1 MVDFENIKNDFRSY
15 NFLVEF
21 YRQNKDKSY
30 QTIDISFGKVSF
42 IAANTCSIIGAIF
55 QKLQNSF
62 NEIRLFHFNN
72 DKVKKTLQ
80 RNGFLSFFGFPRI
93 SDNYHST
100 MQYLKLFPNHSRFFS
115 EYIREELMGKKE
127 LPGMSNRL
135 KKKITEGI
143 YEIFINAAMH
153 SKTNEGIFTCGQFF
167 NVERKI
173 EFTITDL
180 GIGMRNSVGQYLR
193 TAISAVDA
201 IEWAM
206 QEGHSTK
213 PNDSGGLGLAIL
225 KNFITLNKGTI
236 QVISNNGFWELSTAG
251 IDKRTFNSEFP
262 GTAVNI
268 CIKTDDPMKYVLS
281 DEIIADEDV
290 F

>member
-1 MVDFENIKNDFRSY
+1 MIDFENIENDYRSY
-15 NFLVEF
+15 NFLVDF
-21 YRQNKDKSY
+21 YRQNKDKAY
-30 QTIDISFGKVSF
+30 QTIDISFGNVDF

-62 NEIRLFHFNN
+62 NGIRLFHIN
-72 DKVKKTLQ
+72 DEVKKTLQ
-80 RNGFLSFFGFPRI
+80 RNGFLSFLGFPRLP
-93 SDNYHST
+93 DYYHT
-100 MQYLKLFPNHSRFFS
+100 TIQYMKLFPNHSRFFS
-115 EYIREELMGKKE
+115 EYIREELMGKSE
-127 LPGMSNRL
+127 IPGMSDRL

-153 SKTNEGIFTCGQFF
+153 SNTKEGIFTCGQFF
-167 NVERKI
+167 KTKHKI

-180 GIGMRNSVGQYLR
+180 GIGMRNPISQYLR
-193 TAISAVDA
+193 TSISAVDA

-206 QEGHSTK
+206 QEGNSTK

-225 KNFITLNKGTI
+225 KHFITLNKGRI
-236 QVISNNGFWELSTAG
+236 QVISNNGFWELSAAG
-251 IDKRTFNSEFP
+251 IDKRTFSSEFP

-268 CIKTDDPMKYVLS
+268 CIKTDDPMQYVLT
-281 DEIIADEDV
+281 DEIIHDEDI